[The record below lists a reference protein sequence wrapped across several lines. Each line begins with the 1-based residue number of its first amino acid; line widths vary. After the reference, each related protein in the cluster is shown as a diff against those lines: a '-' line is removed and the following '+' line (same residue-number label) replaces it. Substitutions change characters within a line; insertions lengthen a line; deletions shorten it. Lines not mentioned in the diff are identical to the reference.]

1 MHLQQMDATKKMYI
15 DQILLRNAMCDNS
28 DTYQELMESEL
39 QGNSRGG
46 AEWTREDMEK
56 RRQAN
61 EAKQKQQ
68 QDLTYFDKLS

>member
-1 MHLQQMDATKKMYI
+1 MDATKKMYI

-28 DTYQELMESEL
+28 DTYQELMDSEL
-39 QGNSRGG
+39 QGNAGG
-46 AEWTREDMEK
+46 RAEWTREDMER
-56 RRQAN
+56 RRQAS